1 MFDEENRNLFIYL
14 GDEMPYDKRQ
24 EILEQHI
31 QDLQNL
37 QVCFI
42 RNFYYEIRVFS

>member
-1 MFDEENRNLFIYL
+1 
-14 GDEMPYDKRQ
+14 MPYDKRQ

-37 QVCFI
+37 QV
-42 RNFYYEIRVFS
+42 NLNYEKKIDLFLLLL

>member
-1 MFDEENRNLFIYL
+1 MKIYL
-14 GDEMPYDKRQ
+14 GDEEMPYDKRQ

-37 QVCFI
+37 QVYSIQFCFI
-42 RNFYYEIRVFS
+42 TK